1 MTDKIKQI
9 LVLLTTAILLLGLA
23 YYKFLYEPGQLKQH
37 VRDQSVVIG
46 TVQQS
51 NKNLK
56 EGIQFSK
63 DAEVLK
69 DSIVDTGEK
78 AKEEN
83 AVNKSTKQAKIETKV
98 ETIEADF
105 NQQIEKSTEPAK
117 TATLIKARE
126 KAISKT
132 RIDALWK
139 DYCQNEPS
147 DLDCRGYK

>member
-37 VRDQSVVIG
+37 VRDQSVVID

-98 ETIEADF
+98 ETIKADF